1 MNNMKLQ
8 EQISR
13 IQSMMGVISENI
25 NFDDITFFK
34 TSQGSKYIRMSDG
47 RLRRWKSHHQNT
59 AGEDKGLHGWSD
71 MSVFVNPRYGEE
83 ANSPKELINKGFKI
97 GISKNKDG
105 KMVLLVLDNGEWRV
119 ATWNDVYPKYVK
131 DNPNLD
137 NKPLG
142 WEYIKEP
149 KIGYHVVDFS
159 YDNGQLSRYHFGSEV
174 SEIGELT
181 DEDKKLFFPSYS

>member
-1 MNNMKLQ
+1 MNLQ

-13 IQSMMGVISENI
+13 MKSMMGVIKENI
-25 NFDDITFFK
+25 NFDEITFFK

-71 MSVFVNPRYGEE
+71 MSVFVNPKYEIE
-83 ANSPKELINKGFKI
+83 ANSAKDLINKGFKI
-97 GISKNKDG
+97 GISKSQDG
-105 KMVLLVLDNGEWRV
+105 KMVMLVLDNNEWRV
-119 ATWNDVYPKYVK
+119 ATWNDAYPRFVK
-131 DNPNLD
+131 DNPDLD
-137 NKPLG
+137 NKPLV

-159 YDNGQLSRYHFGSEV
+159 FNNKQLSGYHFGSQV
-174 SEIGELT
+174 SEIGEFT
-181 DEDKKLFFPSYS
+181 DEDKKLFFPSYF